1 MTDRV
6 NSLTVVLEEDMRID
20 DVQSLIEAI
29 RHFRNVLS
37 VDVNISNIETH
48 IAKSRAK
55 HELQM
60 KLWET
65 LKDS

>member
-20 DVQSLIEAI
+20 DVQSLIGAI
-29 RHFRNVLS
+29 KHFRNVLS
-37 VDVNISNIETH
+37 VDVNISDIETH

-65 LKDS
+65 LKDA